1 MPKKSTEDG
10 CINSQFCTKTFDSIY
25 TPDYEEKQKYVQI
38 KVKESTVSSP
48 DEGKAENLYDNDLQT
63 FISLKASKSSFWR
76 GDFDTMYEINQVK
89 FLSREGDQVVDN
101 LANVIVRA
109 IDGRR

>member
-1 MPKKSTEDG
+1 
-10 CINSQFCTKTFDSIY
+10 
-25 TPDYEEKQKYVQI
+25 
-38 KVKESTVSSP
+38 
-48 DEGKAENLYDNDLQT
+48 
-63 FISLKASKSSFWR
+63 
-76 GDFDTMYEINQVK
+76 MYEINQVK